1 MKLIDNDVI
10 LVDENDNVL
19 GSMEKMQAHVEAKL
33 HRAVSV
39 FIFNSKGEWLLHQRA
54 IEKYHSKGL
63 WTNASCTHP
72 APGETTVD
80 AANRRLSQEMG
91 LTANLKHVH
100 SFVYKA
106 SLENSLTEYE
116 YDHVFVGMTDEIPQP
131 HANEVM
137 NYKYINYNDLLEKI
151 QQMPNTYS
159 AWFKIIVEQV
169 GDIMNNNNNK
179 TA

>member
-1 MKLIDNDVI
+1 MRLIDNDVI
-10 LVDENDNVL
+10 LVDEHDNEL

-54 IEKYHSKGL
+54 LEKYHSKGL

-72 APGETTVD
+72 APGETTID
-80 AANRRLSQEMG
+80 AAHRRLAQEMG
-91 LTANLKHVH
+91 LAADLKHVH

-106 SLENSLTEYE
+106 LLENQLTEYE
-116 YDHVFVGMTDEIPQP
+116 FDHVFVGITDETPQP

-137 NYKYINYNDLLEKI
+137 SYKYINYNNLQHDI
-151 QQMPNTYS
+151 QQNPHNYS

-169 GDIMNNNNNK
+169 GDIINNNIK
-179 TA
+179 KA